1 MYTKKEVGKIGEDIS
16 SKYLENNN
24 YEIINRNF
32 FSKYGEI
39 DIIAKDIKRNEVVF
53 IEVKT
58 RTNKKYGE
66 PSEAIDHIK
75 LKHIY
80 KTAQYYIKQNKLEK
94 EYIRFDA
101 IEVYLSPNLVKAN
114 VNHILNIM

>member
-16 SKYLENNN
+16 SKYLKNSN
-24 YEIINRNF
+24 YV
-32 FSKYGEI
+32 
-39 DIIAKDIKRNEVVF
+39 IAKDIKRNEVVF

-66 PSEAIDHIK
+66 PSEAIDQIK

-94 EYIRFDA
+94 AYIRFDA

>member
-16 SKYLENNN
+16 SKYLKNSN

-58 RTNKKYGE
+58 RTNKKIWRTIR
-66 PSEAIDHIK
+66 SNRSNKIK
-75 LKHIY
+75 
-80 KTAQYYIKQNKLEK
+80 TYI
-94 EYIRFDA
+94 
-101 IEVYLSPNLVKAN
+101 
-114 VNHILNIM
+114 